1 MVRWF
6 ADHRTSGLNR
16 VAAAC
21 TFLGD
26 IRVGVVLAAVVAV
39 VVSGWQRSLRPAL
52 FLTVLVAGVLGLYLS
67 GTHLIPRDRPPV
79 RILDVGLEPDHSFP
93 SGHVA
98 TAVVV
103 YGGAALLV
111 RAASP
116 RLRRWTWVLSLLPV
130 AVAVARLYQG
140 AHHPTDVLTS
150 LVLATAWLAVVAR
163 VVLRRTT

>member
-1 MVRWF
+1 M
-6 ADHRTSGLNR
+6 
-16 VAAAC
+16 
-21 TFLGD
+21 
-26 IRVGVVLAAVVAV
+26 
-39 VVSGWQRSLRPAL
+39 
-52 FLTVLVAGVLGLYLS
+52 
-67 GTHLIPRDRPPV
+67 

-150 LVLATAWLAVVAR
+150 LVLAAAWLAVVAR